1 MDEAVD
7 VVQSL
12 YSDENFVSDIKI
24 FYKEATFANHIQPNV
39 N

>member
-12 YSDENFVSDIKI
+12 YSDEAIVSDSKI
-24 FYKEATFANHIQPNV
+24 FNKKTTRANHIQPNV
-39 N
+39 I